1 MKNYSKVLSW
11 LKLEN
16 NNIVKL
22 ASGASQ
28 FFLLLTILHFKLQNM
43 IKYLAKFEHLFCPK
57 VGAQT
62 HVCPLLF
69 FVFEVIRFNLTQ
81 QHVKLM

>member
-11 LKLEN
+11 LNLEN

-28 FFLLLTILHFKLQNM
+28 YFLLLTILHFKLQNM
-43 IKYLAKFEHLFCPK
+43 IKYLAQFEHLFCPK
-57 VGAQT
+57 V
-62 HVCPLLF
+62 
-69 FVFEVIRFNLTQ
+69 VFEVIRFNLTQ

>member
-1 MKNYSKVLSW
+1 MNEKFNKNAKADKFTSMLGMAVRL
-11 LKLEN
+11 
-16 NNIVKL
+16 IV
-22 ASGASQ
+22 
-28 FFLLLTILHFKLQNM
+28 IDPLHFKLQNM

-69 FVFEVIRFNLTQ
+69 CV
-81 QHVKLM
+81 